1 MKASIHNK
9 LIITAKSINCYTTVY
24 PPVRRFNNERCVNGE
39 IKDFFHKEDNRT
51 LVGIPASQ
59 EEIVKAQ
66 QQLEVN
72 FHEDYVHFIRTF
84 GGAYAGLAVYAFSNG
99 SSLGNE
105 TVVDL
110 TLGFREQFKEL
121 PIAKVL
127 RTSYVISMNG
137 SGDPIII
144 NQAGKV
150 IICYHDS
157 GEIQLLADSF
167 EELVEENFCEC

>member
-1 MKASIHNK
+1 MKDA
-9 LIITAKSINCYTTVY
+9 LM
-24 PPVRRFNNERCVNGE
+24 ERLK
-39 IKDFFHKEDNRT
+39 IFLHREDNST

-59 EEIVKAQ
+59 EEIAKAQ
-66 QQLEVN
+66 QQLNVN

-84 GGAYAGLAVYAFSNG
+84 GGAYAGLVVYAFSNG

-121 PIAKVL
+121 PFTEVL
-127 RTSYVISMNG
+127 RTSYVISIDG

-144 NQAGKV
+144 NQEGKV
-150 IICYHDS
+150 LICYHDT
-157 GEIQLLADSF
+157 GEIELLADSF
-167 EELVEENFCEC
+167 EVLIEENFYEW

>member
-1 MKASIHNK
+1 MKDA
-9 LIITAKSINCYTTVY
+9 LM
-24 PPVRRFNNERCVNGE
+24 ERLKV
-39 IKDFFHKEDNRT
+39 FLYREDNRT

-66 QQLEVN
+66 QRLNVN
-72 FHEDYVHFIRTF
+72 FHEDYIHFIKTF
-84 GGAYAGLAVYAFSNG
+84 GGAYAGLAIHAFSNG

-121 PIAKVL
+121 PFAEVL
-127 RTSYVISMNG
+127 RTSYVISIDG

-144 NQAGKV
+144 NQAGRV
-150 IICYHDS
+150 FICYHDT
-157 GEIQLLADSF
+157 GEIKLLADSF
-167 EELVEENFCEC
+167 EEMIEENFYEW